1 MKLATVI
8 ILMALSAL
16 AGPAMAQT
24 VNIDYDS
31 EYDPSG
37 NKTFSW
43 VESPKTSLVDINP
56 LLHSRILNGIEYYL
70 TLGGLSEVEENP
82 DVYVTYHASTSE
94 QLILDS
100 TNMGYGYPGGW
111 GMYGGGY
118 RGGYR
123 GGYVGTTTT
132 TVRSYQT
139 GTLVVDV
146 WDAKSEKLVWRGTAT
161 NISVSDNPT
170 KMKKKIDKALKKMTD
185 KWAKIKKKNLKKA
198 GK

>member
-1 MKLATVI
+1 
-8 ILMALSAL
+8 
-16 AGPAMAQT
+16 
-24 VNIDYDS
+24 
-31 EYDPSG
+31 
-37 NKTFSW
+37 
-43 VESPKTSLVDINP
+43 
-56 LLHSRILNGIEYYL
+56 
-70 TLGGLSEVEENP
+70 
-82 DVYVTYHASTSE
+82 
-94 QLILDS
+94 
-100 TNMGYGYPGGW
+100 MGYGYPGGW

-185 KWAKIKKKNLKKA
+185 KWAKIKKKNRKKA